1 MKLLDFFS
9 LFPSPSSGPQG
20 TRPRSKT
27 PDSQGE
33 ARHVK
38 LHSPSLQLSK
48 KLVSTTPPHHLGAD
62 IQALNKR
69 WEVLEYLASRLP
81 AKDAEGPG
89 QISKKELEEARAL
102 ALGTSLLIATQ
113 PEEAAN
119 KISIYQEAIERLISK
134 AATLQRAGDPKLTK
148 DYGAKVSALQ
158 AFQRLLRAQKDHAD
172 GLVKVNPFNKDL
184 NAQGRSL
191 LWQAAAKLVP
201 TGPGQTL
208 FHGRANFLS
217 SPDAKSD
224 DHKRSASES
233 DPTAQSSL
241 HEPAQVA
248 RPGRKS
254 KTVKIARG
262 CTIRLANVAFVDLRG
277 KLRGNHDLLR
287 GQVENAVKK
296 HQVNERALAQAS
308 VAAVLKDGNDKSLA
322 GKKIKDRFRI
332 TLNQVFKSRKNPVI
346 ERVLPVP
353 VRTVDGKAST
363 TTLIKVTCR
372 QEPARVLTASL
383 ARQYAS
389 DRIEGVNCHDDMQH
403 QHALNLY
410 RSTLQDEE
418 ERPLLSMIRHGV
430 HSATAL
436 TPAGIKAL
444 TDEELGKIALDLCDA
459 CGDSGL
465 QRIRGKAIKVVHT
478 AGSDAKYEVSAATES
493 AAYSSEGLQQAG
505 AYVRRTTRY
514 HGIPHSLWN
523 SLGPSLLDRLRMAAN
538 QRRALESAQAA
549 ITCLP
554 PQELQRIA
562 GSQTVPVVRLASVS
576 MLTPDAVRGALKG
589 PTKDEGLMWQDQQAA
604 WQTLAASD
612 GFEMD
617 IPVESPSGDTKHGAG
632 IAESQAQTKRVKVK
646 LDIAAFN
653 IPVNKWGAHPVTG
666 DWSLMVGNSHEA
678 NDAAIEKLIGP
689 LPVNRAAIRS
699 WSPGGW
705 VGEALR
711 RPGLAQDL
719 LRALARQVAEICIEP
734 DAGTKRQADPYR
746 LVKRLLVLVH
756 ETGLAAPMVN
766 CRSGKDRTSE
776 AETQAR
782 QFALEASVRGAADL
796 PSIDLAPGVSDDIQR
811 LQLWNLQQGGGSRE
825 IQHWNTGFAGTKLKD
840 PALLAQYG
848 ADQDKGLRH
857 QYLGMSAH
865 VSA

>member
-1 MKLLDFFS
+1 LKY
-9 LFPSPSSGPQG
+9 
-20 TRPRSKT
+20 
-27 PDSQGE
+27 
-33 ARHVK
+33 H
-38 LHSPSLQLSK
+38 
-48 KLVSTTPPHHLGAD
+48 
-62 IQALNKR
+62 
-69 WEVLEYLASRLP
+69 
-81 AKDAEGPG
+81 
-89 QISKKELEEARAL
+89 
-102 ALGTSLLIATQ
+102 
-113 PEEAAN
+113 
-119 KISIYQEAIERLISK
+119 
-134 AATLQRAGDPKLTK
+134 
-148 DYGAKVSALQ
+148 
-158 AFQRLLRAQKDHAD
+158 
-172 GLVKVNPFNKDL
+172 
-184 NAQGRSL
+184 
-191 LWQAAAKLVP
+191 
-201 TGPGQTL
+201 
-208 FHGRANFLS
+208 
-217 SPDAKSD
+217 
-224 DHKRSASES
+224 
-233 DPTAQSSL
+233 
-241 HEPAQVA
+241 
-248 RPGRKS
+248 
-254 KTVKIARG
+254 
-262 CTIRLANVAFVDLRG
+262 
-277 KLRGNHDLLR
+277 
-287 GQVENAVKK
+287 
-296 HQVNERALAQAS
+296 VNERALARAS
-308 VAAVLKDGNDKSLA
+308 VAAFLKIENNKSLA
-322 GKKIKDRFRI
+322 GKNIKDRFRI
-332 TLNQVFKSRKNPVI
+332 ALNHVFKSRDNPVI
-346 ERVLPVP
+346 ERVLPIP

-363 TTLIKVTCR
+363 TTLINITCR
-372 QEPARVLTASL
+372 QEPARVLTESL
-383 ARQYAS
+383 TKHYA
-389 DRIEGVNCHDDMQH
+389 DDKIHGVNCHDDMQH

-418 ERPLLSMIRHGV
+418 GRPLLSMIRHGV

-444 TDEELGKIALDLCDA
+444 TDEELGKIALDLCDE
-459 CGDSGL
+459 CGDSEL
-465 QRIRGKAIKVVHT
+465 QAIREKEKSVSQPSGREGKREVFASAEST
-478 AGSDAKYEVSAATES
+478 GDSAEVSKE
-493 AAYSSEGLQQAG
+493 AG

-514 HGIPHSLWN
+514 QGIPHSLRN

-538 QRRALESAQAA
+538 QRRARESAQAA

-562 GSQTVPVVRLASVS
+562 GCKAGEIPVVRLASVS

-604 WQTLAASD
+604 WQALSAGD
-612 GFEMD
+612 GFEME
-617 IPVESPSGDTKHGAG
+617 IPVESPSGETKHGAG
-632 IAESQAQTKRVKVK
+632 IAQSQAQIKRVKVK

-653 IPVNKWGAHPVTG
+653 IPVNKWGAHAVTG

-699 WSPGGW
+699 WNPGGW
-705 VGEALR
+705 VGEALGS
-711 RPGLAQDL
+711 PGLAQDRKDL

>member
-1 MKLLDFFS
+1 MIFHES
-9 LFPSPSSGPQG
+9 SPS
-20 TRPRSKT
+20 RPASAHK
-27 PDSQGE
+27 PANALKG
-33 ARHVK
+33 
-38 LHSPSLQLSK
+38 SL
-48 KLVSTTPPHHLGAD
+48 D
-62 IQALNKR
+62 IQSLNQGWKR
-69 WEVLEYLASRLP
+69 LEYL
-81 AKDAEGPG
+81 AEGPG
-89 QISKKELEEARAL
+89 QTAKKELEEARAL
-102 ALGTSLLIATQ
+102 ALGESLLIATQ
-113 PEEAAN
+113 PEEAA
-119 KISIYQEAIERLISK
+119 KRISIYQGTIERLISK
-134 AATLQRAGDPKLTK
+134 AKVLQNAGDPRLTK
-148 DYGAKVSALQ
+148 DYGANVSALQ
-158 AFQRLLRAQKDHAD
+158 AFQRLLAAQKDHAD

-191 LWQAAAKLVP
+191 LWRAAAKLVP
-201 TGPGQTL
+201 AGPGQKL
-208 FHGRANFLS
+208 LQGRADFLS
-217 SPDAKSD
+217 SSNAKSD

-277 KLRGNHDLLR
+277 KLRGNHDRLQ

-332 TLNQVFKSRKNPVI
+332 TLNQVFKSRDNPVI
-346 ERVLPVP
+346 ERVLPIP
-353 VRTVDGKAST
+353 VRTVDDKAST
-363 TTLIKVTCR
+363 TTSINVTCR
-372 QEPARVLTASL
+372 QAPARVLTASL

-465 QRIRGKAIKVVHT
+465 QRIRGEAIKVVHT

-493 AAYSSEGLQQAG
+493 AAYSPEGLKQAG
-505 AYVRRTTRY
+505 AYVRRTTR
-514 HGIPHSLWN
+514 HQGIPHSLRN

-549 ITCLP
+549 LTCLP

-576 MLTPDAVRGALKG
+576 LLTPDTVRGVLKG

-604 WQTLAASD
+604 WQALSAGD

-632 IAESQAQTKRVKVK
+632 IAERQAQTKRVKVK

-689 LPVNRAAIRS
+689 LPVNRAAIKS

-711 RPGLAQDL
+711 SPGLAQDRKDL
-719 LRALARQVAEICIEP
+719 LHALARQVAEICIEP

-840 PALLAQYG
+840 PALLVQYG

>member
-1 MKLLDFFS
+1 M
-9 LFPSPSSGPQG
+9 
-20 TRPRSKT
+20 
-27 PDSQGE
+27 
-33 ARHVK
+33 K

-113 PEEAAN
+113 PEEAA
-119 KISIYQEAIERLISK
+119 KRISICQGAIERLISK
-134 AATLQRAGDPKLTK
+134 AKALQNAGDPKLTK
-148 DYGAKVSALQ
+148 DYGANVSALQ
-158 AFQRLLRAQKDHAD
+158 AFQRLLAAQKDHAD

-191 LWQAAAKLVP
+191 LWRAAAQLVP
-201 TGPGQTL
+201 AGPGKKLLQ
-208 FHGRANFLS
+208 GRADFLL
-217 SPDAKSD
+217 PPNAKGD
-224 DHKRSASES
+224 DRKVSVSES

-262 CTIRLANVAFVDLRG
+262 CTIGLAEVGLVRTGSRLRKFHE
-277 KLRGNHDLLR
+277 KL
-287 GQVENAVKK
+287 QAEVEQTVLK

-308 VAAVLKDGNDKSLA
+308 VASILKIENGNSLA

-332 TLNQVFKSRKNPVI
+332 ALNQVFKSRENPVI
-346 ERVLPVP
+346 ERVLPIP
-353 VRTVDGKAST
+353 VRTVDGKASD
-363 TTLIKVTCR
+363 TTLIQVTCR

-383 ARQYAS
+383 VQQYA
-389 DRIEGVNCHDDMQH
+389 DDGLRGVNCHDDMQH

-418 ERPLLSMIRHGV
+418 GRPLLSMIRHGV
-430 HSATAL
+430 HSAAAL
-436 TPAGIKAL
+436 TPKGIKAL
-444 TDEELGKIALDLCDA
+444 TDEELGKIALDLCDV

-465 QRIRGKAIKVVHT
+465 QAIRAKAKE
-478 AGSDAKYEVSAATES
+478 AGQASVREGKYEVSAPTEPVVYS
-493 AAYSSEGLQQAG
+493 AEGLKKAG

-514 HGIPHSLWN
+514 HGIPHSLGN

-554 PQELQRIA
+554 PQELQRISDSKQGA
-562 GSQTVPVVRLASVS
+562 IPVVRLASVS
-576 MLTPDAVRGALKG
+576 LLTPDAVRGALKG
-589 PTKDEGLMWQDQQAA
+589 PTKDEGLMWEDQQAA
-604 WQTLAASD
+604 WQALAARD
-612 GFEMD
+612 GVELD
-617 IPVESPSGDTKHGAG
+617 IPRASEAG
-632 IAESQAQTKRVKVK
+632 ITMKRMKVK
-646 LDIAAFN
+646 LDVATFN
-653 IPVNKWGAHPVTG
+653 IPVNKWGAHAVTG
-666 DWSLMVGNSHEA
+666 DLSLMVGNSHEA
-678 NDAAIEKLIGP
+678 NGAAIAKLVGP
-689 LPVNRAAIRS
+689 LPLNRRALAS
-699 WSPGGW
+699 WQPAGW
-705 VGEALR
+705 VGESLQRVSASE
-711 RPGLAQDL
+711 PGQKDL
-719 LRALARQVAEICIEP
+719 LRALARQVAEICIDP
-734 DAGTKRQADPYR
+734 DAGAKRQADPYR

-782 QFALEASVRGAADL
+782 QFALETRVRGAADL
-796 PSIDLAPGVSDDIQR
+796 PSIDVAPGVSDEIQR
-811 LQLWNLQQGGGSRE
+811 LQLWNFQQGGGSRE
-825 IQHWNTGFAGTKLKD
+825 IQHWNTGFAGTKLKQ

-848 ADQDKGLRH
+848 ADQDPSLRH

>member
-1 MKLLDFFS
+1 
-9 LFPSPSSGPQG
+9 
-20 TRPRSKT
+20 
-27 PDSQGE
+27 
-33 ARHVK
+33 VK

-113 PEEAAN
+113 PEEAA
-119 KISIYQEAIERLISK
+119 KRISICQGAIERLISK
-134 AATLQRAGDPKLTK
+134 AKALQNAGDPKLTK
-148 DYGAKVSALQ
+148 DYGANVSALQ
-158 AFQRLLRAQKDHAD
+158 AFQRLLAAQKDHAD

-184 NAQGRSL
+184 NTQGRSL
-191 LWQAAAKLVP
+191 LWRAAAKLVP
-201 TGPGQTL
+201 AGPGQKL
-208 FHGRANFLS
+208 LQGRADFLS

-224 DHKRSASES
+224 DRKGSAPAS
-233 DPTAQSSL
+233 DPTPQSSL

-262 CTIRLANVAFVDLRG
+262 CTIRLANLAFVALRG
-277 KLRGNHDLLR
+277 KLREHHDGLQ
-287 GQVENAVKK
+287 GKIETAVKQ
-296 HQVNERALAQAS
+296 HHVNERELAEVTA
-308 VAAVLKDGNDKSLA
+308 AAVLKDGNEKSLA

-332 TLNQVFKSRKNPVI
+332 ALNHVFKSRDNPVI
-346 ERVLPVP
+346 ERVLPIP
-353 VRTVDGKAST
+353 VRTIDDKAST
-363 TTLIKVTCR
+363 TTLINVTCR
-372 QEPARVLTASL
+372 QEPARVLTESL
-383 ARQYAS
+383 TKHYA
-389 DRIEGVNCHDDMQH
+389 DDKIHGVNCHDDMQH

-418 ERPLLSMIRHGV
+418 GRPLLSMIRHGV

-444 TDEELGKIALDLCDA
+444 TDEELGKIALDLCDE
-459 CGDSGL
+459 CGDSEL
-465 QRIRGKAIKVVHT
+465 QAIREKEKSVSQPSGREGKREVFASAEST
-478 AGSDAKYEVSAATES
+478 GDSAEVSKE
-493 AAYSSEGLQQAG
+493 AG

-514 HGIPHSLWN
+514 QGIPHSLRN

-562 GSQTVPVVRLASVS
+562 DSQTVPVVRLASVS

-604 WQTLAASD
+604 WQALSAGD
-612 GFEMD
+612 GFEME
-617 IPVESPSGDTKHGAG
+617 IPVESPSGDTKHVAG
-632 IAESQAQTKRVKVK
+632 IAQSQAQTKRVKVK

-653 IPVNKWGAHPVTG
+653 IPVNKWGAHAVTG

-699 WSPGGW
+699 WNPGGW

-711 RPGLAQDL
+711 RSGLAQDRKDL

-825 IQHWNTGFAGTKLKD
+825 IQHWSTGFAGTKLKD